1 MSSKQGENYPH
12 EEKQNH
18 ILVTETMWRKITQP
32 AADLENEYEH
42 CGRAHINADT
52 MMMRCYSYVP
62 ITSFITQS
70 RASFLQLDQAGP
82 TTGTILFLYRFPVL
96 NLIFFITINKNHS

>member
-1 MSSKQGENYPH
+1 MSSKQGEYNYSC

-18 ILVTETMWRKITQP
+18 ISVTEMRCRKTTKP

-52 MMMRCYSYVP
+52 MMMRCYSYVH
-62 ITSFITQS
+62 ITAFITHTGLFSTARPS
-70 RASFLQLDQAGP
+70 R
-82 TTGTILFLYRFPVL
+82 TNYRNCIVL
-96 NLIFFITINKNHS
+96 VQISCFNSYFIITINKNHS